1 MQTSGGGSVNDEFR
15 PVRSAGAGR
24 PLRRARR
31 RPAAGPEVDGLAMTL
46 HDEAF
51 RLRADNDLSR
61 IDWLYADSAA

>member
-1 MQTSGGGSVNDEFR
+1 MQTSGGGCVNDEFG
-15 PVRSAGAGR
+15 PYAGR
-24 PLRRARR
+24 AVRRARR
-31 RPAAGPEVDGLAMTL
+31 RLAAGPEVDGLAMTL

>member
-1 MQTSGGGSVNDEFR
+1 MQTSGGGGGVNDEFGPYAVPER
-15 PVRSAGAGR
+15 AERFASSA
-24 PLRRARR
+24 
-31 RPAAGPEVDGLAMTL
+31 PACSWPEGDGLAMTL